1 MGTHDAIDLSAA
13 DAERAAQASLARA
26 SAGTGVHDAPAALL
40 EVHDLWREFPSGE
53 GTVAVLK
60 GIDLRIEAG
69 EMVAIIGASGSGK
82 STLMNILGCLD
93 RPTRGSYRVA
103 GQATAEMAPDELAQL
118 RREHFGFIFQRY
130 HLMGDLTALG
140 NVEIPAIYAGHGRGA
155 RHARAEALLARLG
168 LGERTGHRPGQLS
181 GGQQQRV
188 SIARA
193 LMNGGDV
200 ILADEPTGALDS
212 ASGEEVMRI
221 LQELHAEGH
230 TVIIVT
236 HDAKVAAHAQRIIE
250 VTDGQIVADRLTTP
264 TPMARATLVRP
275 VSAQGS
281 PWGAAWGRVQEAF
294 TMALRAMA
302 GHRLRTLLTMLG
314 IIIGIASVVSMVAL
328 GEGSRQR
335 VLKDIMAMGTNTIDI
350 YPGKNFGD
358 RQAGRIR
365 TLVPADAQALAQL
378 NFVDSVTPTVG
389 TSVTLRRGNAEATAN
404 VTGVGDQFFR
414 VKGYT
419 IAQGQ
424 AFDADSVRRQTQEA
438 VIDPNTQSA
447 LFRPDENPVGQV
459 IFLGN
464 VPVRVVAVTAPPEGG
479 YTTSD
484 NLNAWVPY
492 STAMRRLMG
501 QNHLR
506 SITVRIQD
514 SANPSAAEQG
524 IVKLMTQRHSVQDF
538 FVRNSDSIRQAVEN
552 ATRTMSLLISSIAV
566 ISLIVGGIG
575 VMNIMLV
582 SVTERTQEIG
592 VRMAVGARQSDIL
605 RQFLIEAV
613 LVCLLGGILG
623 IALALGLGVLFDQLG
638 GGFSMVYS
646 TRSIVAAF
654 GVSSLI
660 GVVFGFLPARRAA
673 RLDPVDALSRQ

>member
-1 MGTHDAIDLSAA
+1 MSDHLS
-13 DAERAAQASLARA
+13 S
-26 SAGTGVHDAPAALL
+26 VVAPALL
-40 EVHDLWREFPSGE
+40 EVVDLWREFPSGE
-53 GTVAVLK
+53 GSVAVLK
-60 GIDLRIEAG
+60 GINLRIQSG
-69 EMVAIIGASGSGK
+69 EMVAIMGASGSGK

-93 RPTRGSYRVA
+93 RPTRGVYKVN
-103 GQATAEMAPDELAQL
+103 GQETGQLGPDELARL

-130 HLMGDLTALG
+130 HLLGDLTAKG
-140 NVEIPAIYAGHGRGA
+140 NVEIPAIYAGHSKSERDV
-155 RHARAEALLARLG
+155 RAAALLGRLG
-168 LGERTGHRPGQLS
+168 LGERTEHRPGQLS

-212 ASGEEVMRI
+212 ASGAEVMRI

-236 HDAKVAAHAQRIIE
+236 HDAKVAQHAQRIIE
-250 VTDGQIVADRLTTP
+250 VSDGQILSDRTNPDATPNADL
-264 TPMARATLVRP
+264 RATQP
-275 VSAQGS
+275 EEPH
-281 PWGAAWGRVQEAF
+281 PWRAHWDRFSEAF

-335 VLKDIMAMGTNTIDI
+335 VLKDISAMGTNTIDVFS
-350 YPGKNFGD
+350 GKNFGD
-358 RQAGRIR
+358 RQASKIR
-365 TLVPADAQALAQL
+365 TLVPADAEALAQL
-378 NFVDSVTPTVG
+378 GYVDSVTPTVN
-389 TSVTLRRGNAEATAN
+389 TSVTLRRGNVEATAN

-419 IAQGQ
+419 MAQGQ
-424 AFDADSVRRQTQEA
+424 EFDAEGVRRQSQEA
-438 VIDPNTQSA
+438 VIDPATRKA
-447 LFRPDENPVGQV
+447 LFAEWENPVGQV
-459 IFLGN
+459 IFLGS
-464 VPVRVVAVTAPPEGG
+464 VPVRVIGVTAPQESGFLM
-479 YTTSD
+479 SD
-484 NLNAWVPY
+484 NLNVWVPY
-492 STAMRRLMG
+492 TTAMRRLLG
-501 QNHLR
+501 QSHVR
-506 SITVRIQD
+506 SITVRVSD
-514 SANPSAAEQG
+514 SAPSVAAEEG
-524 IVKLMTQRHSVQDF
+524 ITKLLTQRHGTQDF
-538 FVRNSDSIRQAVEN
+538 FLRNSDSIRQTIES
-552 ATRTMSLLISSIAV
+552 TTQTMTLLISSIAV

-613 LVCLLGGILG
+613 LVCLIGGVLG
-623 IALALGLGVLFDQLG
+623 IGLALGIGVLFAKIG
-638 GGFSMVYS
+638 GSFQMVYS
-646 TRSIVAAF
+646 VSSIVAAF

-660 GVVFGFLPARRAA
+660 GVVFGFLPARNAA
-673 RLDPVDALSRQ
+673 RLDPVEALSRQ